1 MGRLPAGEPTPTVD
15 LIHPKESSVPYRQG
29 KPIRVESVPMGRL
42 PAGERTSM
50 VDSRLRKDSSA
61 RFRQGKPIR
70 VESVPM
76 GRLPAGVI
84 EERGVSTHQ
93 TERF

>member
-1 MGRLPAGEPTPTVD
+1 MVD
-15 LIHPKESSVPYRQG
+15 LTHPKESSALYRRESS
-29 KPIRVESVPMGRL
+29 IRVEFVPMGRL

-50 VDSRLRKDSSA
+50 VDRRLRKESSA
-61 RFRQGKPIR
+61 LFRRGVGIR

-76 GRLPAGVI
+76 KPLPAGVM